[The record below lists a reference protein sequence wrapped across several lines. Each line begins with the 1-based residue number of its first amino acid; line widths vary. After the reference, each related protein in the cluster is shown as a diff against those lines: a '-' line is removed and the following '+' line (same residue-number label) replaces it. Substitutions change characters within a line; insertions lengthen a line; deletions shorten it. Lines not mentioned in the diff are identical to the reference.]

1 MALTVKQTNFCNY
14 YIELGNASEAYRR
27 AYNAVNMKP
36 ETITSKAYELL
47 QRDDFKAM
55 IKGLQDKNQA
65 KHDYTQDEAIKQLT
79 TIARCDISEFVEW
92 DGNVLSWKP
101 FEDLTKEQKS
111 CIESVKMTR
120 DGLELKIY
128 GKVQTIERIS
138 KMLGFEAAIKNE
150 LKADVKVGI
159 INIDPLNDESDNGT
173 D

>member
-14 YIELGNASEAYRR
+14 YIEIGNASEAYRR

-55 IKGLQDKNQA
+55 IKELQDKNQA

-92 DGNVLSWKP
+92 DGNLLSWKP

-111 CIESVKMTR
+111 CIESVKMTK

-159 INIDPLNDESDNGT
+159 INIDPLSDESDNGT

>member
-1 MALTVKQTNFCNY
+1 MALTVKQASFCNY

-47 QRDDFKAM
+47 QRDDFRAM
-55 IKGLQDKNQA
+55 IKELQDKNQA

-92 DGNVLSWKP
+92 DGNFLNWKP

-111 CIESVKMTR
+111 CIESVKMTK

-138 KMLGFEAAIKNE
+138 KMLGFEAAIKND

-159 INIDPLNDESDNGT
+159 INIDPLSDESDNGT

>member
-1 MALTVKQTNFCNY
+1 MALTLKQTNFCNY

-27 AYNAVNMKP
+27 AYNCENMNNN
-36 ETITSKAYELL
+36 TINKLAFELIENPNVAPIIAE
-47 QRDDFKAM
+47 FKA
-55 IKGLQDKNQA
+55 KLQA

-92 DGNVLSWKP
+92 DGNVLNWKP

-111 CIESVKMTR
+111 CIESVKMTK

-138 KMLGFEAAIKNE
+138 KMLGFEAAIKND

-159 INIDPLNDESDNGT
+159 INIDPLSDESDNGT